1 VELELGR
8 VDTELRL
15 QRFVRTFPE
24 VFAGHLDVLKR
35 VDLRYSNGFSVYWQQ
50 AESGERSSKG

>member
-1 VELELGR
+1 
-8 VDTELRL
+8 
-15 QRFVRTFPE
+15 

-50 AESGERSSKG
+50 AGTGERGNRGLPG